1 MPAAAPMAQ
10 GPRQALIERARL
22 AGLSKA
28 EAMEGLALPQTR
40 GQSVEDVFGEP
51 DRVAV
56 LDTMDEE
63 GKR

>member
-1 MPAAAPMAQ
+1 MPAAARMAQ
-10 GPRQALIERARL
+10 GPRQALIERARV

-51 DRVAV
+51 DGVAV
-56 LDTMDEE
+56 MDKVDEE
-63 GKR
+63 GRR